1 MIKQTV
7 YFHQADGARC
17 IFRQYSRAAVT
28 LTCCFCWIIN
38 KMWTKKRHSL
48 LKSNTFKISIKNM
61 NILTV
66 KSFCCFKFF

>member
-1 MIKQTV
+1 MVEQTV

-28 LTCCFCWIIN
+28 LTCCFCGIIN
-38 KMWTKKRHSL
+38 KMWTK
-48 LKSNTFKISIKNM
+48 KSNTFKISIKNM

-66 KSFCCFKFF
+66 KSFCCFRFF